1 MEKKLV
7 KLENLAKEI
16 QTLLLEIQEKML
28 AKHQLFTSEHTF
40 TADTYEELKEKVET
54 GFVLAHWDGTKETA
68 MKVQEEIKATI
79 RCLPFDM
86 REEA

>member
-7 KLENLAKEI
+7 KLENLVEEI
-16 QTLLLEIQEKML
+16 QALLLEIQEKML
-28 AKHQLFTSEHTF
+28 AKHQLFTLEHTF
-40 TADTYEELKEKVET
+40 TTDTYEELKEKVEQ

-68 MKVQEEIKATI
+68 MKVQEELKATI

-86 REEA
+86 PEET